1 MFMDYDDD
9 EISGNS
15 TISAD
20 FRPREASKSGEKAE
34 NPYFLASTT
43 VLPAVNHDGYVLPTD
58 IDDIKNVE
66 IPVETNQNSTMP
78 TPLTHWS
85 RWMQTAS
92 RFVDEYPNFSVLVIS
107 VLFAMLLFLIC
118 LVIAECVKSRR
129 HHHRSVPRHHIPKS
143 VTADLYN
150 TSNCSHFYTKPTI
163 LLNQQEVTMQLI
175 TSDITVD
182 CSSETA

>member
-1 MFMDYDDD
+1 MPAGDAPKIILAPHEPITEPTELLPVISVDSVSEDSNSPMFMDYDDD

-66 IPVETNQNSTMP
+66 IPVETNQNCMGWKN
-78 TPLTHWS
+78 H
-85 RWMQTAS
+85 
-92 RFVDEYPNFSVLVIS
+92 
-107 VLFAMLLFLIC
+107 
-118 LVIAECVKSRR
+118 
-129 HHHRSVPRHHIPKS
+129 
-143 VTADLYN
+143 
-150 TSNCSHFYTKPTI
+150 
-163 LLNQQEVTMQLI
+163 
-175 TSDITVD
+175 
-182 CSSETA
+182 